1 MNSNLPSASEATVFV
16 IDDDPQV
23 VQSLSRLL
31 RASGYRVCTYTSALN
46 FLAEEHEEVPGCIVL
61 DLSMPELSGLDFQIA
76 LLSTRKQRSIVF
88 ISGNG
93 DIRSS
98 VQAMK
103 AGAVDFLM
111 KPFDEE
117 DLLTAVRVAIDK
129 DRVERSARGR
139 ENEIRSKLATLTRRE
154 QQVLHNVVAGQL
166 NKQIAAA
173 LGIAE
178 KTVKVH
184 RQRVMEKMQAR
195 TLAELVRI
203 SVASEAAAP

>member
-1 MNSNLPSASEATVFV
+1 MNPIPSSTPEEVIFV

-31 RASGYRVCTYTSALN
+31 RASGYRVQGYTSALD
-46 FLAEEHEEVPGCIVL
+46 FLDDEDCDSAGCIVL
-61 DLSMPELSGLDFQIA
+61 DLSMPELNGLDFQIA
-76 LLSTRKQRSIVF
+76 LECSGNHRPIVF
-88 ISGNG
+88 ISGHG

-111 KPFDEE
+111 KPFDED
-117 DLLTAVRVAIDK
+117 DLLRAVRVAI
-129 DRVERSARGR
+129 ERDCNNRSVRTR
-139 ENEIRSKLATLTRRE
+139 EEQLRSKLATLTKRE
-154 QQVLHNVVAGQL
+154 QEVMSNVVAGRL
-166 NKQIAAA
+166 NKQIAAQ

-184 RQRVMEKMQAR
+184 RQRVMEKMEAR
-195 TLAELVRI
+195 TLADLVRL
-203 SVASEAAAP
+203 SVSAPVA